1 MHRRKILGAAISS
14 LGALF
19 AGSRARAAGDGASGS
34 GLKVVYHL
42 NEIDKV
48 GFVLGNIQNH
58 YDGVGGP
65 DHVTIALVVHGPA
78 LRAFTSGAAQDIKT
92 RVGHFSKA
100 GLELA
105 ACGNTMKAQ
114 NITLRPSARLRR
126 GGKGRRGADRGAAIQ
141 GLCLFAAVTRGAA
154 RSPGSSTSPLG
165 FNQDQSNMNG
175 VIPPG
180 DA

>member
-19 AGSRARAAGDGASGS
+19 AGSRAQAAGDGASGS

-114 NITLRPSARLRR
+114 NITLKDLLPGFVEAEKGGVVRIAELQSKGYLYLRP
-126 GGKGRRGADRGAAIQ
+126 
-141 GLCLFAAVTRGAA
+141 
-154 RSPGSSTSPLG
+154 
-165 FNQDQSNMNG
+165 
-175 VIPPG
+175 
-180 DA
+180 